1 MNNADKPINPLKRA
15 NNAFYEEQ
23 DEPFINRVKPLIG
36 LTKIEHL
43 SGLALQGILANPN
56 GVMNKNGQWLR
67 SPEQFAEM
75 SILCAEELLKQLEE
89 K

>member
-1 MNNADKPINPLKRA
+1 MNNADKPINPIFNNLGGITHESHIKDSSLK
-15 NNAFYEEQ
+15 
-23 DEPFINRVKPLIG
+23 G

-75 SILCAEELLKQLEE
+75 SILCAEELLKQLE
-89 K
+89 KK